1 MKIRPSSLPMLALCP
16 KFQSGGENDDTN
28 AGTFRHSIMARVLE
42 GEQNALYELEGE
54 DREMV
59 EWALEFIQST
69 APTSDFPI
77 VIEQRGSFM
86 TNEFEEVIGT
96 PDVVCGPV
104 IYDLKTR
111 WHDYTAQM
119 AAYSLM
125 NEHDEVTVH
134 LLFAAER
141 KRQTLTFTT
150 EAAEAI
156 VDPIIQSANDPDA
169 EPQINDYCG
178 WCSLRLTCPAY
189 AERVNAVVDGR
200 EDWQLENYHS
210 SQIEDAAG
218 MGKALRL
225 ARELKKWI
233 EAVEHHAKEMHAAGQ
248 TPEGFKEQVRQGR
261 QVITD
266 LSTAFARSGL
276 PQDEFL
282 KLCNVSIT
290 SLSKAYAA
298 FNGMKLAPARR
309 EIEEKLASVID
320 RGKPSVSL
328 VTDKKKLTAK

>member
-16 KFQSGGENDDTN
+16 KFQSGGDSDDTN
-28 AGTFRHSIMARVLE
+28 AGTIRHDIMRRVLS
-42 GEQNALYELEGE
+42 GDDAALYEIEGD

-59 EWALEFIQST
+59 EWAVDYIRAT
-69 APTSDFPI
+69 APTTDFPLVLEQKGAFI
-77 VIEQRGSFM
+77 GPDFEQIE
-86 TNEFEEVIGT
+86 GT

-134 LLFAAER
+134 LLFAALR

-150 EAAEAI
+150 EAAEDI
-156 VDPIIQSANDPDA
+156 VDPIIEAANDPDA

-178 WCSLRLTCPAY
+178 WCANRLTCPAY
-189 AERVNAVVDGR
+189 AKRVNAVVAGR

-210 SQIEDAAG
+210 SQIQDAEG

-233 EAVEHHAKEMHAAGQ
+233 EAVEHHAKEMHAHGQ
-248 TPEGFKEQVRQGR
+248 TPTGFKEQVRQGR
-261 QVITD
+261 QDITD
-266 LSTAFARSGL
+266 LATAFAESRL

-282 KLCNVSIT
+282 KLCSVSIT
-290 SLSKAYAA
+290 ELSKAYAA
-298 FNGMKLAPARR
+298 FHGMKIAHARR
-309 EIEEKLASVID
+309 ELETKLASVIE

-328 VTDKKKLTAK
+328 VADKKNLIEE